1 MVTKKP
7 KGLGLGLEA
16 LLGPRVREAG
26 DAPATDGEP
35 HTLALEQL
43 QAGNYQPRT
52 AHRRRLART
61 NSPSIRHK
69 A

>member
-26 DAPATDGEP
+26 DAPALVDDGAP
-35 HTLALEQL
+35 HVLKLAQL
-43 QAGNYQPRT
+43 QPGKYQPRT
-52 AHRRRLART
+52 RMDEGSL
-61 NSPSIRHK
+61 
-69 A
+69 